1 MRSKYGA
8 KDLIDPTPV
17 FTFDTGAFF
26 EIGNDAMDLMDLA
39 SASLQRQVLCGV
51 AEDSEHLSVLKQS
64 IRLRFA
70 VALWKINART
80 MLDAA
85 KMLSAGE
92 VLEDVPGDAERGH
105 GGSLIAS
112 YR

>member
-1 MRSKYGA
+1 VS
-8 KDLIDPTPV
+8 
-17 FTFDTGAFF
+17 
-26 EIGNDAMDLMDLA
+26 
-39 SASLQRQVLCGV
+39 CGE

-92 VLEDVPGDAERGH
+92 VLEAVPDAAERSH
-105 GGSLIAS
+105 SGSLVGDGLEWERS
-112 YR
+112 LVDRGQFDVGW